1 MCFLW
6 FTWTK
11 KTHGGGKRGLCEP
24 QKTHKPQKGPP
35 CVFVVHVIHIKHMV
49 EANVVY
55 VNHIKHINHKNTCW
69 RQTWFV
75 WTTKNIW
82 WNHLWFMWF
91 LWFTWTTF
99 ASTMWFLWL
108 NFFFLHESNF
118 SILFYTN
125 QIPPLRILRSAGCTT
140 GRGLT
145 CEPLPVNPHPWALVV
160 SPNP

>member
-1 MCFLW
+1 MCFCGSRDPH
-6 FTWTK
+6 

-24 QKTHKPQKGPP
+24 HKTHKPQKGPP
-35 CVFVVHVIHIKHMV
+35 CVFYKHMV
-49 EANVVY
+49 DPFAVYVFFVVY
-55 VNHIKHINHKNTCW
+55 MNHKNTCW

-108 NFFFLHESNF
+108 NFFF
-118 SILFYTN
+118 YTN
-125 QIPPLRILRSAGCTT
+125 QTSQFCFTRIKFLHYAYFAVQVAQQEEASPVSLYLST
-140 GRGLT
+140 LT
-145 CEPLPVNPHPWALVV
+145 HEPWSSVLTPKP
-160 SPNP
+160 